1 MTPPEKTPKN
11 RWSVLLIMIVGALAI
26 IATISEQTSKTR
38 PQLGAL
44 AASDR

>member
-11 RWSVLLIMIVGALAI
+11 RWSVLLLTIVGALAI
-26 IATISEQTSKTR
+26 IAAISEQTSKTR